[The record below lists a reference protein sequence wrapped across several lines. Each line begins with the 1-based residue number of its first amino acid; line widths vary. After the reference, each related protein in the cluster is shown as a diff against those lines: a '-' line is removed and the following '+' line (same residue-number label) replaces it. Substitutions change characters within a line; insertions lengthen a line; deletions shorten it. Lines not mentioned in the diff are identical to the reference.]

1 VTAVLAGKYHLQHR
15 LGIGGMAEVYL
26 ATCVGV
32 EGFEKPVAIK
42 RVLKG
47 FANDER
53 FVNMFLAEAKLT
65 ARLSHQNIVQVFE
78 LARDDDGRPFLVM
91 EVVDGPTLD
100 RVLGTGALPVPAI
113 VYVVE
118 EVLRGL
124 AYAHDLPAE
133 GDDVK
138 GLVHRDISP
147 HNVLLSWQGDVKIS
161 DFGVAKARLAS
172 NATASEMIKGKPAYM
187 SPEQAN
193 GEPVDG
199 RSDLFAVGV
208 MVWEMLCGRSL
219 FSGASTHETLARLMF
234 APIPSPRSLRPDVPE
249 DLEAVVVRL
258 LARERAERYSD
269 ANAAIADL
277 LACADRRSDGRAL
290 LAQLLHERV
299 GKDAAPSVEPR
310 AEYVRPAIA
319 APRRRRLVTSLVI
332 AFAVFGAGAGLLMA
346 AYLGR
351 SSPSVKAVIDAGVVT
366 PSPDAAPL
374 LSSLPGVV
382 AAASADRIRET
393 SQRECAWPKR
403 VRVTLALSV
412 APDGVPTPVIA
423 HLDAATDKPL
433 IADAPYLAC
442 VRRVASRE
450 RYQTTLYGFAETVFD
465 LGVGTER

>member
-1 VTAVLAGKYHLQHR
+1 MTVVLAGKYHLQHR

-26 ATCVGV
+26 AKCIGAA
-32 EGFEKPVAIK
+32 GFERPVAIK

-65 ARLSHQNIVQVFE
+65 ARLSHPNIVQVFE

-113 VYVVE
+113 VFVVE

-133 GDDVK
+133 GDEVK

-147 HNVLLSWQGDVKIS
+147 HNVLLSWDGDVKIS

-208 MVWEMLCGRSL
+208 MLWEMLCGKSL

-234 APIPSPRSLRPDVPE
+234 APIPPPRSLRPDVPE
-249 DLEAVVVRL
+249 DLDAVVVRL
-258 LARERAERYSD
+258 LARDRAERYSD
-269 ANAAIADL
+269 ASAAIADL
-277 LACADRRSDGRAL
+277 VACADRRSDGRATLATL
-290 LAQLLHERV
+290 LVERL
-299 GKDAAPSVEPR
+299 GKDAASTAAQPLVAYE
-310 AEYVRPAIA
+310 RPAIR
-319 APRRRRLVTSLVI
+319 PPRRRLVTGLLA

-346 AYLGR
+346 AYCGAEPNGKAIEAAV
-351 SSPSVKAVIDAGVVT
+351 SDASV
-366 PSPDAAPL
+366 DAALPRY
-374 LSSLPGVV
+374 LSSAVV
-382 AAASADRIRET
+382 REAFDRVLAT
-393 SQRECAWPKR
+393 SKRDCPWPKR
-403 VRVTLALSV
+403 VRVTLKLSV
-412 APDGVPTPVIA
+412 SPAGITTPVVQHDEVA
-423 HLDAATDKPL
+423 TGRPLTAA
-433 IADAPYLAC
+433 APYLDCIRAL
-442 VRRVASRE
+442 ASRD
-450 RYQTTLYGFAETVFD
+450 RYPATVYGFVETQFD
-465 LGVGTER
+465 MGPGSWP

>member
-1 VTAVLAGKYHLQHR
+1 VSVVLAGKYHLQHR

-26 ATCVGV
+26 AKCVGG

-53 FVNMFLAEAKLT
+53 FVTMFLAEAKLT

-100 RVLGTGALPVPAI
+100 RVLGTGALPIPAI
-113 VYVVE
+113 VFVVE

-133 GDDVK
+133 DDVK

-193 GEPVDG
+193 GEPIDG

-208 MVWEMLCGRSL
+208 MLWEMLCGKSL

-234 APIPSPRSLRPDVPE
+234 APIPSPRSIREDVPE
-249 DLEAVVVRL
+249 DLDAVAMRL
-258 LARERAERYSD
+258 LARDRAERYSD
-269 ANAAIADL
+269 AHAAIADL
-277 LACADRRSDGRAL
+277 VACADRRGDGRATLATL
-290 LAQLLHERV
+290 LERLR
-299 GKDAAPSVEPR
+299 KEAPAVVEPPAPYIR
-310 AEYVRPAIA
+310 PAVRP
-319 APRRRRLVTSLVI
+319 PRRRLVTGLLV

-351 SSPSVKAVIDAGVVT
+351 TRSSAVAIDAAT
-366 PSPDAAPL
+366 PIDAAPL
-374 LSSLPGVV
+374 APYVSSTMVTESLDRII
-382 AAASADRIRET
+382 AAARRDCR
-393 SQRECAWPKR
+393 WPKS
-403 VRVTLALSV
+403 VRVTLTLHV
-412 APDGVPTPVIA
+412 RLDGAASSYVG
-423 HLDAATDKPL
+423 HEDASTEQPL

-442 VRRVASRE
+442 IRALVARE
-450 RYQTTLYGFAETVFD
+450 KYPATAHGFGETQFD
-465 LGVGTER
+465 LGVGDAP